1 MAIFIS
7 AGHNPN
13 GIKRD
18 VGAVANGYHEADLNI
33 EIRDLVIAELHNYP
47 KIKIITDKD
56 SEPLADYLRRIKT
69 GSGSVIL
76 EFHFDAASPSAT
88 GTTALVGNDADRLDK
103 AFATELANATS
114 KVLDIKNR
122 GVKSE
127 RETHRGRLGLMR
139 KRGTVAL
146 LEVCFITNKND
157 LKRYQAKKHQLAKSL
172 AKIIYKYENL
182 AV

>member
-1 MAIFIS
+1 MFVS
-7 AGHNPN
+7 AGHNPQ
-13 GIKRD
+13 GIRKD
-18 VGAVANGYHEADLNI
+18 PGAVANGYHEADLTV
-33 EIRDLVIAELHNYP
+33 EFRDLVIKELKQFHNA
-47 KIKIITDKD
+47 KIIHDNDT
-56 SEPLADYLRRIKT
+56 ERLGTYLRRIKT
-69 GSGSVIL
+69 GTGSVVI
-76 EFHFDAASPSAT
+76 EFHFDAASPKAT

-103 AFATELANATS
+103 SFAKELADTTS
-114 KVLDIKNR
+114 KVLGVKNR

-139 KRGTVAL
+139 EHGTVAL
-146 LEVCFITNKND
+146 LEVCFITNKTD